1 MGTEELGP
9 EKTLASIRAR
19 VFVGFG
25 SGVKHPH
32 NRDWLKRGAGAV
44 CASST
49 QTVTALGKR
58 GEAYSPKGD
67 AGRLRGASP
76 WERSEAF
83 AEQTPRGKPAPRQQ
97 SVARYVAGRGWV
109 CFFGGAGQVRQR
121 EADEAEA
128 VRAAVSLPVLS
139 PAKTERL
146 NTAGRMSAR
155 RPRQN
160 EFC

>member
-1 MGTEELGP
+1 MRSKRREENP
-9 EKTLASIRAR
+9 PS
-19 VFVGFG
+19 
-25 SGVKHPH
+25 
-32 NRDWLKRGAGAV
+32 
-44 CASST
+44 
-49 QTVTALGKR
+49 
-58 GEAYSPKGD
+58 
-67 AGRLRGASP
+67 
-76 WERSEAF
+76 
-83 AEQTPRGKPAPRQQ
+83 
-97 SVARYVAGRGWV
+97 GWV